1 MRGRIYMTMTN
12 RSVLTM
18 VAVAALL
25 GLTVRSTLAESRQ
38 QQTPDSETATPKA
51 EASSGSSH
59 RESYALEVDGSK
71 QWRDTGIDLRGG
83 EKVQITAEGTVTYAK
98 GNQFGPE
105 GIPRSIKDVIHEYA
119 VPNGAHGELIGR
131 LGSGAGAEA
140 FEVGTSTTYTAPV
153 AGRLFLGINQ
163 SVKDAEG
170 ATGTFQVKIE
180 LLSPGAR
187 TAAATAVGGP
197 PETPL
202 PAITPKLLDS
212 IPRRVADQNH
222 SPGDMVNILIVGTEK
237 ELVKAFTTAQW
248 VKVDKSV
255 ESTVLSG
262 LMATLENKDY
272 LTMPMSTLYL
282 FDRPQDYGFAHA
294 EPVRVIMSRN
304 HLRVWKSPYQ
314 VEGRPLWC
322 VAATHDIGF
331 ERDQRNNGV
340 THKIDPAID
349 GEREF
354 VNQTLSGTGLVSAR
368 GHVVP
373 THPLTEARTATGG
386 EFHSDGR
393 ILVLMLKSAA
403 EQDQQ
408 KTSRRAFSA
417 STGLPRPRGIFSLRR
432 AAFSVR
438 VQRCPEEWAPA
449 AGNPKTAFRPGRTC
463 NSPNRGR
470 CAPETWAH
478 KLPAQDDS
486 ANKRATGQYYNEIRR
501 TAQRPRWWQAGKGQ
515 TGSSSS

>member
-1 MRGRIYMTMTN
+1 VRERIYTETA
-12 RSVLTM
+12 RPTVPATIAIAVFAGVM
-18 VAVAALL
+18 VH
-25 GLTVRSTLAESRQ
+25 SIFAESRP
-38 QQTPDSETATPKA
+38 QQTPDSATTATKA
-51 EASSGSSH
+51 PGSRASSYK
-59 RESYALEVDGSK
+59 ESYTLEVDGSK
-71 QWRDTGIDLRGG
+71 QWKDTGLDLRGG

-98 GNQFGPE
+98 GNQFGPA
-105 GIPRSIKDVIHEYA
+105 GIPRSIKDVIHDYA
-119 VPNGAHGELIGR
+119 VPNGGHGELIGR
-131 LGSGAGAEA
+131 LGSGAAAEA
-140 FEVGTSTTYTAPV
+140 FEVGASATYTAPV

-163 SVKDAEG
+163 SVRDAEG
-170 ATGTFQVKIE
+170 ATGSFQVKIE
-180 LLSPGAR
+180 VLHEGLS
-187 TAAATAVGGP
+187 TAAATEIGGP

-212 IPRRVADQNH
+212 VPRRVADQNH
-222 SPGDMVNILIVGTEK
+222 SPGDMVNILIVGTE
-237 ELVKAFTTAQW
+237 EEMVNAFTTAQW

-282 FDRPQDYGFAHA
+282 FDHPQDYGFAHA

-340 THKIDPAID
+340 THEIDPAID

-373 THPLTEARTATGG
+373 THPLTEAKTATGG

-393 ILVLMLKSAA
+393 ILVLVLALESVAA
-403 EQDQQ
+403 D
-408 KTSRRAFSA
+408 R
-417 STGLPRPRGIFSLRR
+417 
-432 AAFSVR
+432 
-438 VQRCPEEWAPA
+438 
-449 AGNPKTAFRPGRTC
+449 
-463 NSPNRGR
+463 
-470 CAPETWAH
+470 
-478 KLPAQDDS
+478 
-486 ANKRATGQYYNEIRR
+486 
-501 TAQRPRWWQAGKGQ
+501 
-515 TGSSSS
+515 

>member
-1 MRGRIYMTMTN
+1 MSDRINTQRAK
-12 RSVLTM
+12 RSVPATI
-18 VAVAALL
+18 AIALL
-25 GLTVRSTLAESRQ
+25 VGVMVHSTLAESRQ
-38 QQTPDSETATPKA
+38 QPTPDSATATTKA
-51 EASSGSSH
+51 EGNRVSSYK
-59 RESYALEVDGSK
+59 ESYSLEVDGSK
-71 QWRDTGIDLRGG
+71 QWKDTGLDLRGG

-98 GNQFGPE
+98 GNQFGPA

-131 LGSGAGAEA
+131 LGSGAAAEA

-163 SVKDAEG
+163 SIRDAEG
-170 ATGTFQVKIE
+170 ATGGFQAKIDVLHE
-180 LLSPGAR
+180 GLS
-187 TAAATAVGGP
+187 TADATAVGGP
-197 PETPL
+197 PETTL
-202 PAITPKLLDS
+202 PEITPKLLDS

-222 SPGDMVNILIVGTEK
+222 SPGDMVNILIVGTEE
-237 ELVKAFTTAQW
+237 ELVKAFTAAQW

-314 VEGRPLWC
+314 VGGRPLWC

-373 THPLTEARTATGG
+373 TYPLTEAKTATGG
-386 EFHSDGR
+386 EFHTDGR
-393 ILVLMLKSAA
+393 ILVLVLKSAA
-403 EQDQQ
+403 EQD
-408 KTSRRAFSA
+408 K
-417 STGLPRPRGIFSLRR
+417 
-432 AAFSVR
+432 
-438 VQRCPEEWAPA
+438 
-449 AGNPKTAFRPGRTC
+449 
-463 NSPNRGR
+463 
-470 CAPETWAH
+470 
-478 KLPAQDDS
+478 
-486 ANKRATGQYYNEIRR
+486 
-501 TAQRPRWWQAGKGQ
+501 
-515 TGSSSS
+515 

>member
-1 MRGRIYMTMTN
+1 MRERIHMEAAKRTVGA
-12 RSVLTM
+12 RIAVVIF
-18 VAVAALL
+18 VAVM
-25 GLTVRSTLAESRQ
+25 VHSTLAESRQ
-38 QQTPDSETATPKA
+38 QQTPDSATATNMTKA
-51 EASSGSSH
+51 EGSSGSSR
-59 RESYALEVDGSK
+59 REFYSLEVDGST
-71 QWRDTGIDLRGG
+71 QWRDTGVDLRGG
-83 EKVQITAEGTVTYAK
+83 AKVQITAEGTITYAK
-98 GNQFGPE
+98 GNQFGPA
-105 GIPRSIKDVIHEYA
+105 GIPRSIKDVIHQYA

-131 LGSGAGAEA
+131 LGSGVGAEA
-140 FEVGTSTTYTAPV
+140 FEVGVDATYTAPV

-163 SVKDAEG
+163 SMRDAEG
-170 ATGTFQVKIE
+170 ASGSFQVKIE
-180 LLSPGAR
+180 VLSAGLS
-187 TAAATAVGGP
+187 TADATVAGGP
-197 PETPL
+197 AETAM

-222 SPGDMVNILIVGTEK
+222 SPGDMVNILIVGTEE

-248 VKVDKSV
+248 VRVDKSV

-262 LMATLENKDY
+262 MMATLENKDY

-294 EPVRVIMSRN
+294 EPVRVVMSRN

-314 VEGRPLWC
+314 VGGRPLWC

-368 GHVVP
+368 GHGVP

-393 ILVLMLKSAA
+393 ILVLVL
-403 EQDQQ
+403 
-408 KTSRRAFSA
+408 
-417 STGLPRPRGIFSLRR
+417 
-432 AAFSVR
+432 
-438 VQRCPEEWAPA
+438 
-449 AGNPKTAFRPGRTC
+449 
-463 NSPNRGR
+463 
-470 CAPETWAH
+470 
-478 KLPAQDDS
+478 
-486 ANKRATGQYYNEIRR
+486 
-501 TAQRPRWWQAGKGQ
+501 GKG
-515 TGSSSS
+515 

>member
-1 MRGRIYMTMTN
+1 VRERIHMETAKRTVGA
-12 RSVLTM
+12 RIAVVIF
-18 VAVAALL
+18 VAVM
-25 GLTVRSTLAESRQ
+25 VHSTLAESRQ
-38 QQTPDSETATPKA
+38 QQTPDSATATNMTKA
-51 EASSGSSH
+51 EGSSGSSR
-59 RESYALEVDGSK
+59 REFYSLEVDGST
-71 QWRDTGIDLRGG
+71 QWRDTGVDLRGG
-83 EKVQITAEGTVTYAK
+83 AKVQITAEGTITYAK
-98 GNQFGPE
+98 GNQFGPA
-105 GIPRSIKDVIHEYA
+105 GIPRSIKDVIHQYV

-131 LGSGAGAEA
+131 LGSGVGAEA
-140 FEVGTSTTYTAPV
+140 FEVGVDATYTAPV

-163 SVKDAEG
+163 SMRDAEG
-170 ATGTFQVKIE
+170 ASGSFQVKIE
-180 LLSPGAR
+180 VLSAGLS
-187 TAAATAVGGP
+187 TADVAGGP
-197 PETPL
+197 AETAM

-222 SPGDMVNILIVGTEK
+222 SPGDMVNILIVGTEE

-294 EPVRVIMSRN
+294 EPVRVVMSRN

-314 VEGRPLWC
+314 VDGRPLWC
-322 VAATHDIGF
+322 VAATHDIRF

-393 ILVLMLKSAA
+393 ILVLVLGKS
-403 EQDQQ
+403 
-408 KTSRRAFSA
+408 
-417 STGLPRPRGIFSLRR
+417 
-432 AAFSVR
+432 
-438 VQRCPEEWAPA
+438 
-449 AGNPKTAFRPGRTC
+449 
-463 NSPNRGR
+463 
-470 CAPETWAH
+470 
-478 KLPAQDDS
+478 
-486 ANKRATGQYYNEIRR
+486 
-501 TAQRPRWWQAGKGQ
+501 
-515 TGSSSS
+515 